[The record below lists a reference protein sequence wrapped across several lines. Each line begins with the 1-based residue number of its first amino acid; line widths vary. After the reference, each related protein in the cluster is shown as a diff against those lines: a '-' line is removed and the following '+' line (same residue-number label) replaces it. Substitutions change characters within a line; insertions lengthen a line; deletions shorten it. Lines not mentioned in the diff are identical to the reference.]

1 MADHLDRYKI
11 GAAPTDSEL
20 YPETDGKPMAASDI
34 HRDRLTRTID
44 TLSAHFA
51 DQPAVYVSGDIMM
64 YDIEGPERT
73 AISPDVLVSYGL
85 GKKSRLTYKVWEE
98 GKVPDFVMEFSSKGT
113 YRNDLDY
120 KMRHYAKMGI
130 PDYFLYDAEARYLPT
145 PIMGFRLVDGE
156 YQAIRPDAGY
166 QVMPPDVEG
175 GILSDVLR
183 LAFYALGGELG
194 IYDVVE
200 EKWLQHPTDAEKARA
215 DAAEDRAD
223 EEAERAEQEVE
234 RAEQEAAARQ
244 EAEDRADEEAA
255 ARQEAEARA
264 DAATLRAEQEAAA
277 RQELEAELARLRQQY
292 EPGKENT

>member
-1 MADHLDRYKI
+1 MADYLDRYKI

-20 YPETDGKPMAASDI
+20 YPETDGKPMAASDE
-34 HRDRLTRTID
+34 HRRQLTSTLD
-44 TLSAHFA
+44 TLEAHFA

-200 EKWLQHPTDAEKARA
+200 EKWLQHPTDAEKDRA
-215 DAAEDRAD
+215 DAAEDRA
-223 EEAERAEQEVE
+223 E
-234 RAEQEAAARQ
+234 
-244 EAEDRADEEAA
+244 EEAA
-255 ARQEAEARA
+255 ARQAETARA
-264 DAATLRAEQEAAA
+264 DAAEVRADAAEVRAEYEAAA
-277 RQELEAELARLRQQY
+277 RQELEAELERLRQQY
-292 EPGKENT
+292 EPVKEDT